1 MSNLT
6 LTFGSLGTYHGH
18 EANAKIVE
26 CRMNSLYKYASGHG
40 RIATPLKNHYDP
52 RPSEIMQQFH
62 FILRVH
68 ESGESVANYPAELR
82 ALAQYC
88 NFGGTLEDMLRD
100 RLVVGIND
108 LVFQRCLLVEAQRTL
123 KKATEVA
130 LAHKTSVKDSNV
142 IQGASA
148 ILVVVNQVTPVRHL
162 WCSRHRENGVVDH
175 VN

>member
-18 EANAKIVE
+18 EANVKIVE

-40 RIATPLKNHYDP
+40 QIATPLKNHYDP

-62 FILRVH
+62 FISRVH
-68 ESGESVANYPAELR
+68 KWGESVANYLAELR

-88 NFGGTLEDMLRD
+88 NFGGMFEDMSHD
-100 RLVVGIND
+100 RLVIGIND
-108 LVFQRCLLVEAQRTL
+108 LVLQRCLLAESRLTLKTL
-123 KKATEVA
+123 KKATEIA

-148 ILVVVNQVTPVRHL
+148 ILGVVNQVTPTRHQSAKP
-162 WCSRHRENGVVDH
+162 CCCCG
-175 VN
+175 